1 LGPGHLTFA
10 FYWYRKPQEIKQK
23 MDNLSEVIERIHES
37 FAART
42 VARDQAL
49 IQARQLTRFCAHAIR
64 AIHRDEFDSAE
75 EKIGKA
81 RELTEALRSDLI
93 EAEPTIY
100 FSGYAQDA
108 IKEYV
113 EACITFALVRDKPLP
128 EPEELGVEYST
139 YLKGLA
145 EVVGELRRRC
155 LDLLRHGYSEEVE
168 RLLGC
173 MDEIYAVLV
182 TVDYADAITFGLRR
196 QTDLVRGILERTRG
210 DLTIS
215 LREEHLIQSMDDF
228 LEKLSDNNTGTEG

>member
-1 LGPGHLTFA
+1 MENLN
-10 FYWYRKPQEIKQK
+10 EI
-23 MDNLSEVIERIHES
+23 IERVHVS

-42 VARDQAL
+42 KARDQAL

-64 AIHRDEFDSAE
+64 AIHRDEVENAQA
-75 EKIGKA
+75 KIGEA
-81 RELTEALRSDLI
+81 RKLVKALRDDLVDT
-93 EAEPTIY
+93 EPTIY
-100 FSGYAQDA
+100 YAGYSQDA

-113 EACITFALVRDKPLP
+113 EACCTFALVQDQTLP

-155 LDLLRHGYSEEVE
+155 MDLLRHGYSQEVE

-196 QTDLVRGILERTRG
+196 QTDMVRGILERTRG

-215 LREEHLIQSMDDF
+215 LREEQLKQSMEDF
-228 LEKLSDNNTGTEG
+228 LEKFSNNHTGSEG

>member
-1 LGPGHLTFA
+1 
-10 FYWYRKPQEIKQK
+10 
-23 MDNLSEVIERIHES
+23 MDNLNEIIERVHVS

-42 VARDQAL
+42 KARDQAL
-49 IQARQLTRFCAHAIR
+49 IQARQLTRYCAHAIR
-64 AIHRDEFDSAE
+64 AIHRDEIDNAR
-75 EKIGKA
+75 EKLGEA
-81 RELTEALRSDLI
+81 RELVEALRTDLVN
-93 EAEPTIY
+93 EPTIY
-100 FSGYAQDA
+100 YSGYSQDA

-113 EACITFALVRDKPLP
+113 EASVTLALICDKPLP
-128 EPEELGVEYST
+128 EPEELEVEYST

-155 LDLLRHGYSEEVE
+155 LDLLRHGYSQEVE

-196 QTDLVRGILERTRG
+196 QTDMVRGILERTRG

-215 LREEHLIQSMDDF
+215 LREEQLIQSMDDF
-228 LEKLSDNNTGTEG
+228 LEKFSANSSKSEG